1 MDKGMANPDLR
12 VNDKQLQTANLVNLF
27 DDIYTDCQRKQ
38 ILNDDNYWAGKLSP
52 LKLIQGR

>member
-1 MDKGMANPDLR
+1 MANPDLR

-38 ILNDDNYWAGKLSP
+38 ILNDDNY
-52 LKLIQGR
+52 